1 MHLAVSHGKTSR
13 FLQFLVLEERHAAV
27 PGCPEFCHIQGLFVA
42 EPPWFPAAVE
52 ILSQGP

>member
-27 PGCPEFCHIQGLFVA
+27 PGCREFCHIQGLFVA